1 MTRNGMTIG
10 RRRFV
15 AGAGAVGAA
24 GTVGMLAPR
33 LAFGTPGA
41 TGRGDVLVQVFLRGG
56 MDGLSAI
63 APYSDSGYYDLRP
76 TIAVPPPNTGDRL
89 AGALPL
95 ASGFG
100 MHPAMAPL
108 YDGPWADGNM
118 AVVVAT
124 GMPPYESAT
133 RSHFDAQIHWEAGSA
148 TALDG
153 RGWLARHLT
162 TNGVSAAIEGV
173 GRGTSLQRSLRG
185 DRSAFSVSSLGS
197 FGLQNYHWSLRD
209 EAREVL
215 RGMYVDGSPSEVL
228 QLGHDTLGAIDLIGA
243 AEGQPTEATY
253 PGSSWQS
260 APFSETAKLIK
271 ADIGLQAVC
280 VDVGGWDHH
289 SELGVVGD
297 TDGRFHQRMSGLAGM
312 LAAFYADLGPTR
324 MQEVTI
330 VVMSEFGRTINENG
344 DGGCDH
350 GRGSM
355 SMVIGGNI
363 NGGLYG
369 AETFPGVV
377 DDPDHGDLG
386 VAIDYRRVM
395 GEIVRK
401 RLDNSDL
408 GAIFPTYVHDTG
420 AELGLA

>member
-1 MTRNGMTIG
+1 MTRTGTRIS
-10 RRRFV
+10 RRKFV
-15 AGAGAVGAA
+15 AGAGAVGA
-24 GTVGMLAPR
+24 VGAMAPR
-33 LAFGTPGA
+33 LAFGTPGN

-63 APYSDSGYYDLRP
+63 VPYEDGGYYALRP
-76 TIAVPPPNTGDRL
+76 TIAVPPPNAANRL

-100 MHPAMAPL
+100 MHPVMAPL
-108 YDGPWADGNM
+108 YDGTWADNNM
-118 AVVVAT
+118 AVVVGT

-153 RGWLARHLT
+153 RGWLARHLA
-162 TNGVSAAIEGV
+162 TNGVGAAVEGV

-185 DRSAFSVSSLGS
+185 DRSAFAVSSLGS

-209 EAREVL
+209 EARDVL
-215 RGMYVDGSPSEVL
+215 GGLYVDGSPSEFL

-243 AEGQPTEATY
+243 ADGQPTEATY
-253 PGSSWQS
+253 PGSTWQS

-271 ADIGLQAVC
+271 AGIGLQAVC
-280 VDVGGWDHH
+280 VDVGGWDMH
-289 SELGVVGD
+289 SELGTVGD
-297 TDGRFHQRMSGLAGM
+297 PDGRFHRVMGGLAGM
-312 LAAFYADLGPTR
+312 LAAFYQDLGPTR

-330 VVMSEFGRTINENG
+330 LVMSEFGRTINENG

-350 GRGSM
+350 GRGSATM
-355 SMVIGGNI
+355 LIGGNV

-369 AETFPGVV
+369 ADTFPGVT

-386 VAIDYRRVM
+386 VAIDYRRVV
-395 GEIVRK
+395 GEVVRK
-401 RLDNSDL
+401 RLDNPDL
-408 GAIFPTYVHDTG
+408 GTIFPTYVHDTG
-420 AELGLA
+420 SELGIA